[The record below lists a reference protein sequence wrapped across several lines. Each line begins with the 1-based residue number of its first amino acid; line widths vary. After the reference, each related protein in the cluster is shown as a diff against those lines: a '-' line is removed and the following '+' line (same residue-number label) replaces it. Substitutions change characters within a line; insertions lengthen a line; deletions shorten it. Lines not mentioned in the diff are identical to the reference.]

1 MTMNW
6 RAIVSSFIAI
16 GFGFT
21 LGLSFAAWRRP
32 PLPRPPLQA
41 PGRPGAVEHF
51 VDRFAT
57 RFDLTA
63 EQKAH
68 ALDVVAASRKEM
80 DTLRNEVVP
89 KYDALRMKARSDL
102 REILTP
108 EQRLEYDQ
116 AAEAAF
122 AQRKALGRPA
132 RPGRPAPLRS
142 RTPF

>member
-1 MTMNW
+1 MKMNW
-6 RAIVSSFIAI
+6 RAIASSLIAI
-16 GFGFT
+16 AFGFT

-63 EQKAH
+63 EQKAR
-68 ALDVVAASRKEM
+68 ALDIVAERGKEM
-80 DTLRNEVVP
+80 DSLRNEVRP
-89 KYDALRMKARSDL
+89 RYEALRMKARADL
-102 REILTP
+102 RDILNP

-116 AAEAAF
+116 ASQAAF
-122 AQRKALGRPA
+122 ARRRAAGAGA
-132 RPGRPAPLRS
+132 RPGRLTPPRPPL
-142 RTPF
+142 